1 MKSEIISNLVSDI
14 RGAVVFPEDPGYDE
28 ARKVYNAMIDRRPAM
43 VVKCVDI
50 ADVIAAVR
58 FARDHDLLLAVRGGG
73 HNGAGLG
80 TCDDGMVV
88 DLSRM
93 KGVRMNPDRC
103 TVRVEGGCTWG
114 DVDHVTHRFGFATPS
129 GIISTTGVGGLTL
142 GGGIGHL
149 TRKFGLTID
158 SLIGADMVL
167 ADGSFVTVNAGE
179 HSDLFWAIRG
189 GGGNFGVITSFLFRL
204 RPVKTVLAGPTLW
217 SLDKA
222 AEVMRWYREF
232 IISAPEDLNGFFA
245 FLIVPPLPSFPQHLH
260 SQRMCGV
267 VWCYA
272 GPAEGSDA
280 VFKPIRDFGPPTFYG
295 IQAMPFSALQSAS
308 DVLYPAGMQWYWK
321 GDFVNE
327 LSEEAIALHIAH
339 GSRIP
344 TMQSR
349 MHLFPINGAVHR
361 VGAVETAFSYRDAK
375 WSMVIVGVDPDP
387 ANAEKITSWTKDYW
401 AAVHPYSLGGAYVNF
416 MMEEGV
422 DRIKATYRGNYD
434 RLLKIKRKYDPD
446 NFFHVNQNIRP
457 K

>member
-1 MKSEIISNLVSDI
+1 
-14 RGAVVFPEDPGYDE
+14 
-28 ARKVYNAMIDRRPAM
+28 
-43 VVKCVDI
+43 
-50 ADVIAAVR
+50 
-58 FARDHDLLLAVRGGG
+58 
-73 HNGAGLG
+73 
-80 TCDDGMVV
+80 
-88 DLSRM
+88 
-93 KGVRMNPDRC
+93 
-103 TVRVEGGCTWG
+103 
-114 DVDHVTHRFGFATPS
+114 
-129 GIISTTGVGGLTL
+129 
-142 GGGIGHL
+142 
-149 TRKFGLTID
+149 
-158 SLIGADMVL
+158 
-167 ADGSFVTVNAGE
+167 
-179 HSDLFWAIRG
+179 
-189 GGGNFGVITSFLFRL
+189 
-204 RPVKTVLAGPTLW
+204 
-217 SLDKA
+217 
-222 AEVMRWYREF
+222 
-232 IISAPEDLNGFFA
+232 
-245 FLIVPPLPSFPQHLH
+245 
-260 SQRMCGV
+260 
-267 VWCYA
+267 
-272 GPAEGSDA
+272 
-280 VFKPIRDFGPPTFYG
+280 
-295 IQAMPFSALQSAS
+295 
-308 DVLYPAGMQWYWK
+308 MQWYWK